1 MTLEEKIRSLSPE
14 LKKETEDFVEFL
26 LKKKKQDFLETD
38 KIKERELGLLRG
50 TVKQISSDFDEPLAE
65 FGEYMSQKSA
75 GRGKK

>member
-1 MTLEEKIRSLSPE
+1 MTLEEKIRSLPPE

-26 LKKKKQDFLETD
+26 LKKKKQDFPETD
-38 KIKERELGLLRG
+38 KSKERELGLLRG
-50 TVKQISSDFDEPLAE
+50 TVKQMSSDFDEPLTE